1 MGLTYPNCEHAGA
14 CFCIRFPIPSQH
26 FKRGAKD
33 PSRIVDQR
41 LILLCLLASSVTNIN
56 PNYIKS
62 HVISTSSNN
71 TNSQCAILQP
81 SSSFSWLLL
90 LPRPSPRR
98 RLYPYRTKYVKPAQ
112 TRWMTGHQCNA
123 LIIRMSD
130 RLRIAGA
137 EGSGTAA
144 EATCTGPT
152 HPHLLDRNG
161 A

>member
-1 MGLTYPNCEHAGA
+1 MNTLELASVFA
-14 CFCIRFPIPSQH
+14 SQ
-26 FKRGAKD
+26 FLRNISKGGPR

-71 TNSQCAILQP
+71 TNLQCAILQP
-81 SSSFSWLLL
+81 SSSFSWLFL

-98 RLYPYRTKYVKPAQ
+98 RLYPHRTKYVKPAQ
-112 TRWMTGHQCNA
+112 TRWMTGDQCNA

-130 RLRIAGA
+130 RLQIAGA

-144 EATCTGPT
+144 ETTCTGPT
-152 HPHLLDRNG
+152 HPHLLDRHG